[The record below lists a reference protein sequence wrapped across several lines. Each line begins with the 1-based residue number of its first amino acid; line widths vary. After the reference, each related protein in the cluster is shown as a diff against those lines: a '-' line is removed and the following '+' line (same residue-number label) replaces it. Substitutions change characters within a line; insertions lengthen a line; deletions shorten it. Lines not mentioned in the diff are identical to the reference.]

1 MPDSNKHWEE
11 QKEAKGGYYGLKL
24 MLFFYNIGG
33 RAVFSIILIPV
44 MYVYYLLSKKQRL
57 ISKKYLSLVNKT
69 RKSRGMEPLKLH
81 PFFHFLFF
89 GYMLLDKLKAWQG
102 DLKLGKDVIY
112 KDNCEHE
119 IKQYYHQ
126 GFVIFCSHLGD
137 IEALRAVYTKTDE
150 HVINSIA
157 FTEHAENFNRMIKS
171 LSPDA
176 EVNVISTKSIGPDTA
191 ILLKEKI
198 DNNEIVAIAADRV
211 PTQTLAKHTE
221 NRVVETTFLGQKAN
235 LPQGP
240 FVLASVLKCPV
251 VLVFG
256 LKNPKTHKIDI
267 VCKDFAK
274 QIIID
279 RKQRELSVK
288 RYADAYA
295 KVLEELCL
303 EYPYQWFNFYD
314 FFNTGK

>member
-1 MPDSNKHWEE
+1 
-11 QKEAKGGYYGLKL
+11 
-24 MLFFYNIGG
+24 
-33 RAVFSIILIPV
+33 
-44 MYVYYLLSKKQRL
+44 
-57 ISKKYLSLVNKT
+57 
-69 RKSRGMEPLKLH
+69 
-81 PFFHFLFF
+81 
-89 GYMLLDKLKAWQG
+89 
-102 DLKLGKDVIY
+102 
-112 KDNCEHE
+112 
-119 IKQYYHQ
+119 
-126 GFVIFCSHLGD
+126 
-137 IEALRAVYTKTDE
+137 
-150 HVINSIA
+150 
-157 FTEHAENFNRMIKS
+157 MIKS

>member
-1 MPDSNKHWEE
+1 
-11 QKEAKGGYYGLKL
+11 
-24 MLFFYNIGG
+24 
-33 RAVFSIILIPV
+33 
-44 MYVYYLLSKKQRL
+44 
-57 ISKKYLSLVNKT
+57 
-69 RKSRGMEPLKLH
+69 
-81 PFFHFLFF
+81 
-89 GYMLLDKLKAWQG
+89 
-102 DLKLGKDVIY
+102 
-112 KDNCEHE
+112 
-119 IKQYYHQ
+119 
-126 GFVIFCSHLGD
+126 
-137 IEALRAVYTKTDE
+137 
-150 HVINSIA
+150 
-157 FTEHAENFNRMIKS
+157 MIKS

-176 EVNVISTKSIGPDTA
+176 KVNVISTKSIGPDTA

-211 PTQTLAKHTE
+211 PTQTQAKHTE
-221 NRVVETTFLGQKAN
+221 NRIVETTFLGQKAN

-288 RYADAYA
+288 KYTDR
-295 KVLEELCL
+295 KSVV
-303 EYPYQWFNFYD
+303 
-314 FFNTGK
+314 

>member
-1 MPDSNKHWEE
+1 MPDNQHWEE

-24 MLFFYNIGG
+24 MLFFYNYGG
-33 RAVFSIILIPV
+33 RAIFSIILIPV
-44 MYVYYLLSKKQRL
+44 MFVYYLVSKKQRL
-57 ISKKYLSLVNKT
+57 ISKKYLSLVNET
-69 RKSRGMEPLKLH
+69 RIKRGLSPLNLH
-81 PFFHFLFF
+81 PFFHFLAF

-112 KDNCEHE
+112 KDDCEAQ

-137 IEALRAVYTKTDE
+137 IEALRAVFTKTDE

-176 EVNVISTKSIGPDTA
+176 KVNVISTKSIGPDTA
-191 ILLKEKI
+191 ILLKDKI
-198 DNNEIVAIAADRV
+198 DKNEIIAIAADRV
-211 PTQTLAKHTE
+211 PTKTEAKHTD
-221 NRVVETTFLGQKAN
+221 NRVVKTTFLGQNAN

-274 QIIID
+274 QIILD
-279 RKQRELSVK
+279 RKQRELAVK
-288 RYADAYA
+288 KYADEYA
-295 KVLEELCL
+295 KVLEDLCL

-314 FFNTGK
+314 FFNTK